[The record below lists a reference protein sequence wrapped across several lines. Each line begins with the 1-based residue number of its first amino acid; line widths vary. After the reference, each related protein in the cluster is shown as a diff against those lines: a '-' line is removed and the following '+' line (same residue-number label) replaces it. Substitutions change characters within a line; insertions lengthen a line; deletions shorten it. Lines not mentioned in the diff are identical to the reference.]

1 MQLTQYTDGAQNLLS
16 LETQIH
22 QLIKGQLPRSL
33 ISVELIADILT
44 NITDH
49 LHRYRVPLFLVD
61 ASPLDVYKRQSFLP
75 SRQDSTI
82 TITLQFPLAI
92 TRSKLT
98 VYRTF
103 SLLMQVDNNN
113 QHAQFIQNLPSF
125 IAYSADEAWFLEFD
139 YFPHLEQDVY
149 DIATNPTALHHKST
163 PTCALALIESNQE
176 LIQSLCKFVIRPFS
190 AQPNV
195 LTLGR
200 GRLLL
205 QFINEY
211 SLECQNATSQHQG
224 CPLCLIEIK
233 CACKFKAGKFQFY
246 SKIANC
252 EDDSRPDA
260 SVQYAINLPYLEQ
273 FFNASELIVETDKL
287 LHFLPEILLPNL
299 TFQQASADKSA
310 GLLRESLF
318 DMKQVAQSTLNDSQI
333 LLSIGDQIADQMAQN
348 KLDLSHEAFSVQT
361 IQTILIFLNPVLVVG
376 LIVGFARLY
385 WQFRTITAALLLIRP
400 RGATAVTPP
409 RRVFLP
415 DKWRTPNPVMVQ
427 SPAPVFTL
435 PNLKQIEFQ
444 SDASWQEI
452 TAAILSIILLLLL
465 LRYLGPLCLGCCRK
479 LKKAVRIVTPNV
491 EFIVTLSVGNTAQYI
506 SLPLLSLPFTYEE
519 YDFKAE
525 KFLTGLAVESY
536 ICPHLELQWQELEI
550 SHKFAP
556 LIYHLPRSVNLTYLQ
571 AYKLRQILRH
581 PHFALFHIRWG
592 TQSRILPL
600 LESVWSRPP
609 EGPNVQQRASR
620 SITLPRGNP
629 PLYPQLQQEA
639 AFV

>member
-1 MQLTQYTDGAQNLLS
+1 
-16 LETQIH
+16 
-22 QLIKGQLPRSL
+22 
-33 ISVELIADILT
+33 
-44 NITDH
+44 
-49 LHRYRVPLFLVD
+49 
-61 ASPLDVYKRQSFLP
+61 
-75 SRQDSTI
+75 
-82 TITLQFPLAI
+82 
-92 TRSKLT
+92 
-98 VYRTF
+98 
-103 SLLMQVDNNN
+103 
-113 QHAQFIQNLPSF
+113 
-125 IAYSADEAWFLEFD
+125 
-139 YFPHLEQDVY
+139 
-149 DIATNPTALHHKST
+149 
-163 PTCALALIESNQE
+163 
-176 LIQSLCKFVIRPFS
+176 
-190 AQPNV
+190 
-195 LTLGR
+195 
-200 GRLLL
+200 
-205 QFINEY
+205 
-211 SLECQNATSQHQG
+211 
-224 CPLCLIEIK
+224 
-233 CACKFKAGKFQFY
+233 
-246 SKIANC
+246 
-252 EDDSRPDA
+252 
-260 SVQYAINLPYLEQ
+260 
-273 FFNASELIVETDKL
+273 
-287 LHFLPEILLPNL
+287 
-299 TFQQASADKSA
+299 
-310 GLLRESLF
+310 
-318 DMKQVAQSTLNDSQI
+318 
-333 LLSIGDQIADQMAQN
+333 MA
-348 KLDLSHEAFSVQT
+348 
-361 IQTILIFLNPVLVVG
+361 
-376 LIVGFARLY
+376 
-385 WQFRTITAALLLIRP
+385 
-400 RGATAVTPP
+400 
-409 RRVFLP
+409 
-415 DKWRTPNPVMVQ
+415 Q

-629 PLYPQLQQEA
+629 PLYQQLQQEA